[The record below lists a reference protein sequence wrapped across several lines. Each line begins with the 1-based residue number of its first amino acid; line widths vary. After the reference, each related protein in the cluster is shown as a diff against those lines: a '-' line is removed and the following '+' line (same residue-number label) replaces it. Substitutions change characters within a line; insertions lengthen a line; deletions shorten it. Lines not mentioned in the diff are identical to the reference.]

1 VVEDGDVL
9 AYEVS
14 VILLPQSR
22 GFEDGV
28 LYLSVSDGG
37 LVSDARVGADVGV
50 GAYGA
55 VVSDDGGASD
65 GGPSVDDSA
74 PAYTVRK

>member
-1 VVEDGDVL
+1 MVMFWPMRL
-9 AYEVS
+9 S

-22 GFEDGV
+22 GFDDGV
-28 LYLSVSDGG
+28 LYLGVSDSGV
-37 LVSDARVGADVGV
+37 VSDARVGADVGV